1 MCTESA
7 ALSNRYPEGFRPEA
21 LTGAAPGPLLAHRSR
36 RRFSDRP
43 VTEADLTSLFV
54 TAQSAPTSSNLQ
66 LWTVIHATDP
76 ALRTRLR
83 ALCGGQQMLT
93 AAPVLLVWVADP
105 SRDAVIARQHGGTG
119 ATAGLLE
126 TTLTAVVDVTIAAQT
141 LFAAAEL
148 HGMAGCYIGGA
159 RNHPEELAT
168 ELSLPRGAFAVFAM
182 ALGWP
187 DSGDTA
193 AVRPRLPL
201 RSVVHSN
208 TYRPIQ
214 PEEVAAFDAA
224 TTGYYRTHG
233 RADHQSWIRQITDRL
248 TDPATMHGREQLVQ
262 ELRDLGV
269 GLG

>member
-1 MCTESA
+1 
-7 ALSNRYPEGFRPEA
+7 
-21 LTGAAPGPLLAHRSR
+21 
-36 RRFSDRP
+36 
-43 VTEADLTSLFV
+43 
-54 TAQSAPTSSNLQ
+54 
-66 LWTVIHATDP
+66 
-76 ALRTRLR
+76 
-83 ALCGGQQMLT
+83 MLT